1 MICEL
6 GKAEFEERPD
16 NLQKNLTSIV
26 GQNTRNLWEDTE
38 AMRRELD
45 AQIAVVE
52 VRTRHMDGSDSGP
65 TSLHETTEIRLRNI
79 LDNIPPT
86 V

>member
-16 NLQKNLTSIV
+16 NLQKNFTCIF
-26 GQNTRNLWEDTE
+26 GQYTWDLWEDTE
-38 AMRRELD
+38 ETRRELD
-45 AQIAVVE
+45 GQIAVVE
-52 VRTRHMDGSDSGP
+52 VRTRRVDGSDSGP

-79 LDNIPPT
+79 LDSILPT